1 MPKINRNDP
10 CPCGSGKKYKNCH
23 MRGDQLRTS
32 RELSLRPEEGALLSV
47 LYQFAQLPRYAAALA
62 EALDFFWGGHYDLR
76 AISDDDV
83 VDLRRTLEWF
93 IFDRRLPGGG
103 RVVDQYLAT
112 EGARLNAEI
121 RQIAAAWGRSAM
133 GVFRLAAPPNDGR
146 LPLYD
151 PLQQRELTVF
161 DPMLA
166 RTAQVGDVLVGRL
179 YTLDDAQRLMM
190 MATLLPAEYEAPLA
204 AFMRHAYEIYG
215 DEHPRAGWT
224 DFLRENGHL
233 VNAFLISPRA
243 EALRVLIA
251 RGTRF
256 HDPAVARDRLRERT
270 TQLALIDRQA
280 EADAEAPAERRTGS
294 GLVLPY
300 VDAPQAHEEEGAAP
314 RPTILVPGRDF

>member
-1 MPKINRNDP
+1 MPKINRNAP

-23 MRGDQLRTS
+23 MRQDQLRTS

-47 LYQFAQLPRYAAALA
+47 LYQFAQLPRYATDLA

-93 IFDRRLPGGG
+93 IFDRRLHDGG

-112 EGARLNAEI
+112 EGARLNTEI

-133 GVFRLAAPPNDGR
+133 GVFRLAGQPTDGR
-146 LPLYD
+146 MPLYD

-166 RTAQVGDVLVGRL
+166 RTAQVGDVLAGRL
-179 YTLDDAQRLMM
+179 YTLDETQRLMM
-190 MATLLPAEYEAPLA
+190 MTTLLPAEYEAPLA
-204 AFMRHAYEIYG
+204 AFMAHAYEIYG
-215 DEHPRAGWT
+215 DEHPRAGWA

-233 VNAFLISPRA
+233 VNAFLTSSRA
-243 EALRVLIA
+243 EALRALIA
-251 RGTRF
+251 RGSRF

-270 TQLALIDRQA
+270 AQLALADRQA
-280 EADAEAPAERRTGS
+280 ENEPPAERRTGS

-300 VDAPQAHEEEGAAP
+300 VDAPQANEGEDAAP